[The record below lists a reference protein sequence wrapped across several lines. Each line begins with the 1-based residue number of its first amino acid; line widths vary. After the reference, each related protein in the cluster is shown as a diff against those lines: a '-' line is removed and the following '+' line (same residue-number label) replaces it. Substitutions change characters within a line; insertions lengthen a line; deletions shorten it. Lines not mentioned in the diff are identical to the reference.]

1 MTEAYCNS
9 LSQEI
14 PAVTVAGKLS
24 ELLPFN
30 HNLFSED
37 RQPISGGIAVKAQ
50 SPKTSFFK
58 EDKPDNDDACN
69 DTKPRRPTNERSLSL
84 LESTAEDGN

>member
-1 MTEAYCNS
+1 MHLVLPDMMESLAKIEAACNRLPLTISRVAGALVMTEAYCNS

-37 RQPISGGIAVKAQ
+37 R
-50 SPKTSFFK
+50 
-58 EDKPDNDDACN
+58 
-69 DTKPRRPTNERSLSL
+69 
-84 LESTAEDGN
+84 